1 MPQGFKPTHYNML
14 LLSRLLLFTAAV
26 FTAAAACAGQAE
38 YIEGRLG
45 NGLAYHIFKVP
56 SADRRLVLRLQIN
69 AGTAD
74 ENDGEEGIAHITE
87 HMVFQSSPA
96 FPQGL
101 GSYLNAEGW
110 QMGRHYNAQTGY
122 HHTRY
127 MLTPPYGRRQLKD
140 ALAVYRQILTPQTFS
155 AADWVKEQQ
164 VVLGEWRGQQTLQHR
179 LSRQHHALLH
189 SGSRSARYA
198 PIGSKTAIETAQ
210 ADTANRFHNKW
221 YGSNNAVL
229 VVVGDINPKKTAAAI
244 EEHLGRLK
252 PATLPERTAGEYEP
266 KLTDAPHTARVHDK
280 DNTETKLALVY
291 RFNNAP
297 SQSSGS
303 LAHYHRLLDNFAAH
317 TISRRLQGMMQP
329 VSFKLG
335 NIGKQT
341 GSLGFYAD
349 AAADAQQETLNLL
362 GQTIENIK
370 QQPATDEETAA
381 YRKVLHNHMR
391 TVPALPDDLPQI
403 VQLADDT
410 VLAGKPVPTPDNQA
424 VERGQLYRISA
435 AAVNKRIAEW
445 LNAPD
450 RLTIIQAPEHTLTL
464 ADKPGGSVTAAA
476 QPKPGKPEK
485 IRATVRAAA
494 TPTQS
499 AATATTA
506 FPQHKGHGRL
516 MSEGFD
522 NNNKVSYL
530 QFSNGDNAVLLQKAV
545 AGSKIYF
552 RAVADGGYQQNG
564 LGAWQAQ
571 LAADVVSR
579 SAPANFGDQSLKQ
592 WQQQQGIAYRYRL
605 ENDRQTTDIQAP
617 QQTLEALL
625 QLYRSRQTDPAA
637 EHWQSTLETAALRH
651 PVYLQSVPGRQEQ
664 ELELLRYGRP
674 ESRAQNSGE
683 IRALTQTDLLQ
694 QWRQL
699 ASAPTTYYV
708 VSNMPSEKIKPLLV
722 QYLADIPR
730 RAVENRP
737 TELLTGATLRRA
749 AINDTG
755 GTDINAWSWQ
765 PFYDWTPDTSEQI
778 PLLVNL
784 ANARLKDELR
794 SRNQS
799 TYGVKFTALPQPVY
813 NRVES
818 NLFFSTPPAHAA
830 EAWQTAQQ
838 VLERLPE
845 NISKTEADNLQQ
857 LFIEQEAKRQ
867 QNPEI
872 WLERLAASH
881 RRYGDARYLSRLP
894 ELHRTIIQTRLRQ
907 TAKLLWHTPNARVLL
922 VDPAP

>member
-1 MPQGFKPTHYNML
+1 ML
-14 LLSRLLLFTAAV
+14 LLSRFLLFAAAV
-26 FTAAAACAGQAE
+26 FTAAAAFAGRAE
-38 YIEGRLG
+38 YVAGKLD
-45 NGLAYHIFKVP
+45 NGLAYYIFKVP
-56 SADRRLVLRLQIN
+56 SAGSRLVLRLQIN

-74 ENDGEEGIAHITE
+74 EGDGEEGIAHITE

-101 GSYLNAEGW
+101 GSHLNTEGW
-110 QMGRHYNAQTGY
+110 LMGRHYNAQTGY

-127 MLTPPYGRRQLKD
+127 MLTPPHGRRQLKD
-140 ALAVYRQILTPQTFS
+140 ALAVYSHILAPQTFS
-155 AADWVKEQQ
+155 PTDWAKEQQ
-164 VVLGEWRGQQTLQHR
+164 VVLGEWRAQQTLQHR
-179 LSRQHHALLH
+179 LSRQYHVLLH

-221 YGSNNAVL
+221 YVSNNAVL
-229 VVVGDINPKKTAAAI
+229 VVVGDINPKKAAAAI
-244 EEHLGRLK
+244 EENLGRLK
-252 PATLPERTAGEYEP
+252 PAALPERTAGEYEP
-266 KLTDAPHTARVHDK
+266 KLADTPRTAHIRDK

-303 LAHYHRLLDNFAAH
+303 RGYYHRLLDNFAAYS
-317 TISRRLQGMMQP
+317 INRRLQGIDQP
-329 VSFKLG
+329 VSLKLG

-349 AAADAQQETLNLL
+349 ASADTQQETLNLL
-362 GQTIENIK
+362 HQAVETVR
-370 QQPATDEETAA
+370 QQPVSDEETAA
-381 YRKVLHNHMR
+381 YRKVLHEHMR

-410 VLAGKPVPTPDNQA
+410 VLAGRPVPTPDNQA
-424 VERGQLYRISA
+424 VERGQLYRINA

-445 LNAPD
+445 LNASD
-450 RLTIIQAPEHTLTL
+450 RLTIIQAPEGVP
-464 ADKPGGSVTAAA
+464 AVTDQPLRPNPAAA
-476 QPKPGKPEK
+476 GPKRSRPE
-485 IRATVRAAA
+485 A
-494 TPTQS
+494 

-530 QFSNGDNAVLLQKAV
+530 QFSNGDKAVLLQKAV

-552 RAVADGGYQQNG
+552 KAVADGGYRQNG

-579 SAPANFGDQSLKQ
+579 SAPAGFGGQSFKQ

-605 ENDRQTTDIQAP
+605 ESGRQTTDIQAP

-651 PVYLQSVPGRQEQ
+651 PVYLQSVPGQQEQ

-674 ESRAQNSGE
+674 ESRAQNSEE
-683 IRALTQTDLLQ
+683 IRALTQAALLQ

-730 RAVENRP
+730 RAAENRP
-737 TELLTGATLRRA
+737 IELLTGTTLRRA

-794 SRNQS
+794 SRNQN
-799 TYGVKFTALPQPVY
+799 TYGVKFTALPQPAY

-818 NLFFSTPPAHAA
+818 NLFFSTSPDQAA
-830 EAWQTAQQ
+830 EAWQTARQ
-838 VLERLPE
+838 VLEHLPE
-845 NISKTEADNLQQ
+845 NISKTEAYNLQQ

-881 RRYGDARYLSRLP
+881 RRYGDTRYLSRLP

-922 VDPAP
+922 MDPAP

>member
-1 MPQGFKPTHYNML
+1 ML
-14 LLSRLLLFTAAV
+14 LLSRLLLFAAAV

-38 YIEGRLG
+38 YIEGRLD

-155 AADWVKEQQ
+155 AADWAKEQQ
-164 VVLGEWRGQQTLQHR
+164 VVLGEWRSQQTLQHR

-210 ADTANRFHNKW
+210 AETANRFHNTW

-229 VVVGDINPKKTAAAI
+229 VVAGDLNPKKTAVAI

-252 PATLPERTAGEYEP
+252 PTTLPERTAGEYEP
-266 KLTDAPHTARVHDK
+266 KLTDTPRTARVHDK

-303 LAHYHRLLDNFAAH
+303 QAYYHRLLDNFAAH
-317 TISRRLQGMMQP
+317 TINHRLQNMGQP

-349 AAADAQQETLNLL
+349 AAADTQQETLNLL

-391 TVPALPDDLPQI
+391 TVPALPDDLPHI

-450 RLTIIQAPEHTLTL
+450 RLTIIQAPEGVPAL
-464 ADKPGGSVTAAA
+464 AGQPPRPAPAAAESKRNRPETAPTAASNA
-476 QPKPGKPEK
+476 
-485 IRATVRAAA
+485 V
-494 TPTQS
+494 
-499 AATATTA
+499 TATTA
-506 FPQHKGHGRL
+506 FPQHKGQGRL

-522 NNNKVSYL
+522 NHNKVSYL
-530 QFSNGDNAVLLQKAV
+530 QFSNGDKAVLLQKAV

-552 RAVADGGYQQNG
+552 RAVTDGGYQQNSFS
-564 LGAWQAQ
+564 AWQAQ

-579 SAPANFGDQSLKQ
+579 SAPANFGSQSFKQ

-605 ENDRQTTDIQAP
+605 ESDRQTTDIQAP

-683 IRALTQTDLLQ
+683 IRALTQTALLQ
-694 QWRQL
+694 RWRQL

-799 TYGVKFTALPQPVY
+799 TYGVKFTALLQPVY

-818 NLFFSTPPAHAA
+818 NLFFSTPPAQAA

>member
-1 MPQGFKPTHYNML
+1 ML
-14 LLSRLLLFTAAV
+14 LLPRFLLFTAAV
-26 FTAAAACAGQAE
+26 FTAAAACAGEAE
-38 YIEGRLG
+38 YIEGRLD

-56 SADRRLVLRLQIN
+56 SAGRSLVLRLQIN

-74 ENDGEEGIAHITE
+74 ENEGEEGIAHITE

-96 FPQGL
+96 FPRGL
-101 GSYLNAEGW
+101 GNRLNAEGW
-110 QMGRHYNAQTGY
+110 QLGRHYNAQTGY

-127 MLTPPYGRRQLKD
+127 MLMPPYGRRQLEE
-140 ALAVYRQILTPQTFS
+140 ALAVYRQILAPQIFS
-155 AADWVKEQQ
+155 ASDWAKEQQ
-164 VVLGEWRGQQTLQHR
+164 VVLGEWRSQQTLQHR

-198 PIGSKTAIETAQ
+198 PIGSKTAIESAQ
-210 ADTANRFHNKW
+210 AETAGRFHSKW

-229 VVVGDINPKKTAAAI
+229 VVAGDVNPKKTAAAI
-244 EEHLGRLK
+244 EENLGRLK
-252 PATLPERTAGEYEP
+252 PVSLPQRNNGEYEP
-266 KLTDAPHTARVHDK
+266 KLTDAPRTARIHDK
-280 DNTETKLALVY
+280 DNTETKLAQVY

-303 LAHYHRLLDNFAAH
+303 QARYHRLLDNFAAH
-317 TISRRLQGMMQP
+317 TINRRLQNTGSA

-349 AAADAQQETLNLL
+349 AAADSQQETLGLL
-362 GQTIENIK
+362 EQTIESIK

-391 TVPALPDDLPQI
+391 TVPALPDNLPQI

-424 VERGQLYRISA
+424 AERAQLYRISA
-435 AAVNKRIAEW
+435 AAVNKRLAEW
-445 LNAPD
+445 LGAPD
-450 RLTIIQAPEHTLTL
+450 RLTIIQAPENASSEAGTQPQPASL
-464 ADKPGGSVTAAA
+464 AAGFQHKRPEKNQAAANTAAA
-476 QPKPGKPEK
+476 
-485 IRATVRAAA
+485 
-494 TPTQS
+494 
-499 AATATTA
+499 A
-506 FPQHKGHGRL
+506 FPQHKGNGRL

-522 NNNKVSYL
+522 GSNKVSYL
-530 QFSNGDNAVLLQKAV
+530 QLGNGDKAVLLQKAV

-552 RAVADGGYQQNG
+552 KAEAGGGYRQHG
-564 LGAWQAQ
+564 LSAWQAQ
-571 LAADVVSR
+571 LAADTVSR
-579 SAPANFGDQSLKQ
+579 SAPANFGGRSLKQ
-592 WQQQQGIAYRYRL
+592 WQQQQGIDYRYRL
-605 ENDRQTTDIQAP
+605 DGDRQTTDIQAP
-617 QQTLEALL
+617 QQTLEAML
-625 QLYRSRQTDPAA
+625 QLYRSRQTAPAA
-637 EHWQSTLETAALRH
+637 ENWQSALETAALRH
-651 PVYLQSVPGRQEQ
+651 PVYLQSVSGRQEQ

-683 IRALTQTDLLQ
+683 IRALTQADLLQ

-699 ASAPTTYYV
+699 ASVPTTYYI

-730 RAVENRP
+730 RATAENHP
-737 TELLTGATLRRA
+737 AGLLEGATLRRA

-784 ANARLKDELR
+784 ANARLKNELR

-818 NLFFSTPPAHAA
+818 NLFFSTPPAQAA

-867 QNPEI
+867 QNPEV

-894 ELHRTIIQTRLRQ
+894 DLHRTIIQTRLRQ
-907 TAKLLWHTPNARVLL
+907 TAKLLWSTTNARVLL